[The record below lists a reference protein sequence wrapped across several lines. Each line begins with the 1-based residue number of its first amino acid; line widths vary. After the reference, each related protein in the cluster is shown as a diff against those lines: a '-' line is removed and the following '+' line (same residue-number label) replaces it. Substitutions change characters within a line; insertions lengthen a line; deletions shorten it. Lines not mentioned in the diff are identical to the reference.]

1 MKLML
6 TLILDTKI
14 DKALDSKTNYD
25 LINSLIKSNPSATD
39 KVKAILEKTFK
50 IDLSKVKVYEQGDLV
65 LVYETNR
72 SRLFLKELT

>member
-25 LINSLIKSNPSATD
+25 LINSLIKSTPSATD

>member
-39 KVKAILEKTFK
+39 KVKDILEKTFK

-65 LVYETNR
+65 LVYEINR